1 MAVNRLTYK
10 FMTLVAML
18 AMFATGCIA
27 QTLELEKNISLQKS
41 LHNDTLDNK
50 HEKMLLPKREHMDSV
65 YMDITAETGAI
76 YTDSIS
82 LTKATQQKNSKKI
95 GLRKPDPETATW
107 LALAIP
113 GGGQIYNRKFWK
125 LPIVYGGVVGCVY
138 AVSWNGQMLRDYS
151 QAYQDIMDNDPT
163 TNSHLEMLPLG
174 YDITGREDHFK
185 SVFKRKKDSYR
196 RFRDLSIFCIA
207 GVYLLSIIDAYVDAE
222 LSTFDIGTDLSMTV
236 SPGMIPA
243 GSGYSAGPINGT
255 PGITIQLNY

>member
-1 MAVNRLTYK
+1 
-10 FMTLVAML
+10 ML
-18 AMFATGCIA
+18 HAIIA
-27 QTLELEKNISLQKS
+27 LL
-41 LHNDTLDNK
+41 
-50 HEKMLLPKREHMDSV
+50 MLLAVQPTAAQEDIADEASLAYTLPDSALTENTYREIDATLAIKGDLAPESKDAPKVM
-65 YMDITAETGAI
+65 
-76 YTDSIS
+76 
-82 LTKATQQKNSKKI
+82 K
-95 GLRKPDPETATW
+95 LRKADPIKATW
-107 LALAIP
+107 LAIIIP

-151 QAYQDIMDNDPT
+151 QAYQDIMDSDPT

-185 SVFKRKKDSYR
+185 SVFKRKKDFYR
-196 RFRDLSIFCIA
+196 RYRDLSIFCIA

-243 GSGYSAGPINGT
+243 GSAYEARQKSAT